1 MNIQPYHLRVFSSVF
16 TNVGATLILTI
27 LTINNFI
34 VLIFNLILI
43 IISLSLALKLEKAI
57 YFYDRSY

>member
-1 MNIQPYHLRVFSSVF
+1 MSIRLYHLRVFSSLF
-16 TNVGATLILTI
+16 TNIAATLILTI
-27 LTINNFI
+27 STINNLF

-57 YFYDRSY
+57 FTYD

>member
-1 MNIQPYHLRVFSSVF
+1 MSIRLYHLRVFSSLF
-16 TNVGATLILTI
+16 TNITATLILTVP
-27 LTINNFI
+27 TINNLF

-57 YFYDRSY
+57 FTYD

>member
-1 MNIQPYHLRVFSSVF
+1 VNIQPYHLRVFSSVF
-16 TNVGATLILTI
+16 TNIGATLILTI
-27 LTINNFI
+27 PTINNLI

-57 YFYDRSY
+57 FTYDRSY

>member
-1 MNIQPYHLRVFSSVF
+1 MNIQLYHLRVFSSLF
-16 TNVGATLILTI
+16 TNITATLILTVP
-27 LTINNFI
+27 TINNLF

-57 YFYDRSY
+57 FTYD

>member
-1 MNIQPYHLRVFSSVF
+1 MNIQPYHLRVFSSLF
-16 TNVGATLILTI
+16 TNIGAALILTI
-27 LTINNFI
+27 PTINNLI

-57 YFYDRSY
+57 FTYDRSY